1 METFICHPERGGPY
15 PAVFLLMDAPGIR
28 EELRDMARRLGT
40 IGYYVLL
47 PNLYYRAGRD
57 TIFGPD
63 VLEQGSAERERMRAV
78 RTKMTIPPVMDDI
91 ASMLEFVDGQE
102 AAKQG
107 PVGAHGYCMSG
118 PYALAAA
125 ARYPD
130 RVAAAASF
138 YGTWLVSD
146 AEESPHLNLG
156 KVKGELYISCA
167 EHDELAPL
175 PMVEELRG
183 LFARAGSPGEIEL
196 QPGVHHGFA
205 FPQRWC
211 YDKPAAERHW
221 ERLIALYRRRS
232 GLTSHQP
239 RLYVRFVA
247 ALGYSPVA
255 AERRSEERACCK
267 AEKTSAKTR
276 RSMHSPTPFFS
287 AISRAPPSCFSIW
300 CNATAGRWA
309 MRSAW

>member
-1 METFICHPERGGPY
+1 MIEQTLDLATKDGAMETFLCHPDRGGPH

-40 IGYYVLL
+40 VGYTVLL

-57 TIFGPD
+57 TIYGPD
-63 VLEQGSAERERMRAV
+63 VLEKGSAEQARMRAV

-91 ASMLEFVDGQE
+91 AAMLSFVE
-102 AAKQG
+102 HHSAVKPG

-138 YGTWLVSD
+138 YGTWLVSE
-146 AEESPHLNLG
+146 AAESPHLTLSQA
-156 KVKGELYISCA
+156 KGELYIACA

-175 PMVEELRG
+175 PMVDELRK
-183 LFARAGSPGEIEL
+183 LFERSGNAGEL
-196 QPGVHHGFA
+196 EMYPAVHHGFA

-221 ERLIALYRRRS
+221 ERLIALYRRR
-232 GLTSHQP
+232 
-239 RLYVRFVA
+239 
-247 ALGYSPVA
+247 LG
-255 AERRSEERACCK
+255 
-267 AEKTSAKTR
+267 
-276 RSMHSPTPFFS
+276 
-287 AISRAPPSCFSIW
+287 
-300 CNATAGRWA
+300 
-309 MRSAW
+309 